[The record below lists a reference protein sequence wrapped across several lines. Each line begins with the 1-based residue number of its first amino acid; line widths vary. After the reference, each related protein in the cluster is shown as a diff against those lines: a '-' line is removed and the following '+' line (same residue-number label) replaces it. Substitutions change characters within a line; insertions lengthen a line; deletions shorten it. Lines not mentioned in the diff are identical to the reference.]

1 MRRFEDD
8 IEVVLKR
15 YGLFIDRTWL
25 SVEKIPKADEAILT
39 ARRRIEAAIAVEQAR
54 GLSTGERLVGLKALE
69 VRGLIDEVITT
80 RTEYG
85 DHSLC
90 HHDFRHEHPT
100 RRLKVTIVFPKGR
113 RCREV
118 MLLEHSPAS
127 RPSAPGGLPKT
138 QGTPGSG
145 SYSLGRLSKI

>member
-1 MRRFEDD
+1 
-8 IEVVLKR
+8 
-15 YGLFIDRTWL
+15 
-25 SVEKIPKADEAILT
+25 VEKIPKADEAILT
-39 ARRRIEAAIAVEQAR
+39 ARRRIEAAITAVQVR
-54 GLSTGERLVGLKALE
+54 GLSTGEDIGWHIREVAFTYLNRLVGLKALE

-138 QGTPGSG
+138 QRTPGSG